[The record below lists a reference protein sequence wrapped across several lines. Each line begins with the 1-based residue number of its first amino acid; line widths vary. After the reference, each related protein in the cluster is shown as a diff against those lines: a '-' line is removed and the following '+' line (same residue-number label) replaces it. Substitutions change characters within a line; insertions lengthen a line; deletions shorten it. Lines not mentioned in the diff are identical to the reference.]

1 MVVKVGLI
9 IDVYIIIGLY
19 AYGSKSVGPLHIIF
33 CRMFTGWLFAG
44 WPSAREM
51 NPL

>member
-19 AYGSKSVGPLHIIF
+19 AYGSKSVGPPYYILQNVY
-33 CRMFTGWLFAG
+33 WLAVC
-44 WPSAREM
+44 WLAIRP
-51 NPL
+51 